1 MSSTKKKVITEL
13 QKQILAIR
21 RETEEKQ
28 AEKAAVQE
36 EISKLHFTLSLYQAE
51 KGIDENTLAKIDD
64 LKSRISQLEDH
75 IRSLPTQ
82 IRQLESRHRKLRQSE
97 RLGG

>member
-1 MSSTKKKVITEL
+1 MSATKKKIITDL
-13 QKQILAIR
+13 QKQIRAIR

-51 KGIDENTLAKIDD
+51 KGLDENSLAKIDD
-64 LKSRISQLEDH
+64 LKLRISELEDY
-75 IRSLPTQ
+75 INSLPPQ
-82 IRQLESRHRKLRQSE
+82 IRELESQHRKLRLSA
-97 RLGG
+97 RAG

>member
-1 MSSTKKKVITEL
+1 MSSEKKKVISDL

-51 KGIDENTLAKIDD
+51 RGMDENTIAKIGD
-64 LKSRISQLEDH
+64 LKSRINKLE
-75 IRSLPTQ
+75 IYVSSIPPR
-82 IRQLESRHRKLRQSE
+82 IKELESQHRRLRQSA
-97 RLGG
+97 RTN

>member
-1 MSSTKKKVITEL
+1 MSSTKKKVITDL
-13 QKQILAIR
+13 QRQILAIR

-51 KGIDENTLAKIDD
+51 RGIDETTLAKIDD
-64 LKSRISQLEDH
+64 LKTRISQLENQFS
-75 IRSLPTQ
+75 SLPSQ
-82 IRQLESRHRKLRQSE
+82 IRELETQHRKLRRTE
-97 RLGG
+97 RHG

>member
-1 MSSTKKKVITEL
+1 MSSTKKKVITDL
-13 QKQILAIR
+13 QRQILAIR

-51 KGIDENTLAKIDD
+51 KGLDEDALSKVDTLKN
-64 LKSRISQLEDH
+64 RISELEDYFS
-75 IRSLPTQ
+75 SLPPQ
-82 IRQLESRHRKLRQSE
+82 IRKLETQHRQLRRSE
-97 RLGG
+97 RLG

>member
-1 MSSTKKKVITEL
+1 MSSTKKKVITDL

-21 RETEEKQ
+21 RVTEEKQ

-51 KGIDENTLAKIDD
+51 RGIDENTLAKIDD
-64 LKSRISQLEDH
+64 LKGRINELETH
-75 IRSLPTQ
+75 ISSLPPQ
-82 IRQLESRHRKLRQSE
+82 IRELESQHRKLRHSA
-97 RLGG
+97 RIG

>member
-1 MSSTKKKVITEL
+1 MSSIKKKVITDL

-28 AEKAAVQE
+28 AEKAAVNE

-51 KGIDENTLAKIDD
+51 RGMDENTVAKIDD
-64 LKSRISQLEDH
+64 LKNRISELEDYVS
-75 IRSLPTQ
+75 SLPPQ
-82 IRQLESRHRKLRQSE
+82 IRQLEVQHRKLRRSE
-97 RLGG
+97 RYG

>member
-1 MSSTKKKVITEL
+1 MSANKKKVITDL

-51 KGIDENTLAKIDD
+51 KGLDESTLAKIDD
-64 LKSRISQLEDH
+64 LKNRISELENH
-75 IRSLPTQ
+75 INSLPPQ
-82 IRQLESRHRKLRQSE
+82 IRELESQHRKLRLSA
-97 RLGG
+97 RTG

>member
-1 MSSTKKKVITEL
+1 MSSAKKKVISDL

-51 KGIDENTLAKIDD
+51 RGMGENTIAKIGD
-64 LKSRISQLEDH
+64 LKSRINKLE
-75 IRSLPTQ
+75 IYVSSIPPR
-82 IRQLESRHRKLRQSE
+82 IKELESQHRRLRQSA
-97 RLGG
+97 RTN

>member
-1 MSSTKKKVITEL
+1 MSANKKKVITDL

-51 KGIDENTLAKIDD
+51 KGLDESTLAKIDD
-64 LKSRISQLEDH
+64 LKNRISELENY
-75 IRSLPTQ
+75 INSLPPQ
-82 IRQLESRHRKLRQSE
+82 IRDLESQHRKLRLSA
-97 RLGG
+97 RTG

>member
-1 MSSTKKKVITEL
+1 MSADKKKVITDL

-51 KGIDENTLAKIDD
+51 KGLDESTLAKIDD
-64 LKSRISQLEDH
+64 LKNRISELENY
-75 IRSLPTQ
+75 INSLPPQ
-82 IRQLESRHRKLRQSE
+82 IRELESQHRRLRLSA
-97 RLGG
+97 RAG

>member
-1 MSSTKKKVITEL
+1 MASAPKKVITDL
-13 QKQILAIR
+13 QRDILAIR

-51 KGIDENTLAKIDD
+51 RGLDEDTAAKIDPAP
-64 LKSRISQLEDH
+64 H
-75 IRSLPTQ
+75 PGT
-82 IRQLESRHRKLRQSE
+82 
-97 RLGG
+97 

>member
-1 MSSTKKKVITEL
+1 MASSKKKVITDL
-13 QKQILAIR
+13 QKEILAIR

-51 KGIDENTLAKIDD
+51 KGLDEDSLAKVET
-64 LKSRISQLEDH
+64 LKSRIN
-75 IRSLPTQ
+75 
-82 IRQLESRHRKLRQSE
+82 QLESYIDSLPPQIRALESQHRKLRQAG
-97 RLGG
+97 RPG

>member
-13 QKQILAIR
+13 QKQILTIR

-51 KGIDENTLAKIDD
+51 KGIDENTLVKIDD
-64 LKSRISQLEDH
+64 LKSRISQLE
-75 IRSLPTQ
+75 RYVSSLPPQ
-82 IRQLESRHRKLRQSE
+82 IRQLETQHRKLRQSQ
-97 RLGG
+97 RLG

>member
-1 MSSTKKKVITEL
+1 MASTKKKVITDL
-13 QKQILAIR
+13 QREILAIR

-51 KGIDENTLAKIDD
+51 KGLDEDTLAKIDD
-64 LKSRISQLEDH
+64 LKNRISELESY
-75 IRSLPTQ
+75 IRALPPQ
-82 IRQLESRHRKLRQSE
+82 IRALESQQRKLRQAG
-97 RLGG
+97 RIA

>member
-1 MSSTKKKVITEL
+1 MASAPKKIITDL
-13 QKQILAIR
+13 QREILAIR

-51 KGIDENTLAKIDD
+51 RGLDENTAAKIND
-64 LKSRISQLEDH
+64 LKSRIGKLETYVSSIPSR
-75 IRSLPTQ
+75 IRE
-82 IRQLESRHRKLRQSE
+82 LESQHRKLRQSA
-97 RLGG
+97 RAN

>member
-13 QKQILAIR
+13 QKEILAIR

-36 EISKLHFTLSLYQAE
+36 KISKLHFTLSLYQAE
-51 KGIDENTLAKIDD
+51 KGLDENTLAKIDD
-64 LKSRISQLEDH
+64 LKNRISALEDH
-75 IRSLPTQ
+75 ISSLPPQ
-82 IRQLESRHRKLRQSE
+82 IRELESQHRKLRLSA
-97 RLGG
+97 RAS

>member
-1 MSSTKKKVITEL
+1 MSSTKKKVITDL
-13 QKQILAIR
+13 QKEILAIR

-51 KGIDENTLAKIDD
+51 KGLDENTLAKIDD
-64 LKSRISQLEDH
+64 LKNRISALEDH
-75 IRSLPTQ
+75 ISSLPPQ
-82 IRQLESRHRKLRQSE
+82 IRELESQHRKLRLSA
-97 RLGG
+97 RAS

>member
-1 MSSTKKKVITEL
+1 MASAPKKVITDL

-21 RETEEKQ
+21 RESEEKQ

-51 KGIDENTLAKIDD
+51 RGLDEDTAAKIDD
-64 LKSRISQLEDH
+64 LKIRIGKLESYVSSIPPR
-75 IRSLPTQ
+75 IRE
-82 IRQLESRHRKLRQSE
+82 LESRHRKLRQSV
-97 RLGG
+97 RAN